1 MAKEIIRIRCPFCGM
16 LPNLKVLEQT
26 ANEKPAEVRIIVNR
40 FYGKKPAGQLEVDV
54 YKKKKRGS
62 APGWIEYED
71 ITDQVPEVVAK
82 MRTFFDKRVKEYL
95 EGEK

>member
-1 MAKEIIRIRCPFCGM
+1 MVKEILRIRCPCCGM

-40 FYGKKPAGQLEVDV
+40 FYGKKPAGQTEIDV
-54 YKKKKRGS
+54 FKKKKRGS

-82 MRTFFDKRVKEYL
+82 MQTYFDKRIAEYL
-95 EGEK
+95 KGKK